1 MKTSI
6 RTLLLGSALVFSAC
20 PSSSTPDAAPAPV
33 AQPVKP
39 TNLPPPPPPAVPL
52 TPEEK
57 KKALYVF
64 GALVAQ
70 RTPVGQA
77 GLSADEFAEVLR
89 GVKDAAAGKELEV
102 KLEEVGPK
110 VDQLLKERA
119 QAKLAV
125 EKKAGEAFAA
135 KAAKEKGAKKTP
147 SGLIFIETVAGKG
160 ENPKPTDT
168 VSVNYKGTLIN
179 GTEFDSSYKRGTP
192 AEFPLNG
199 VIKCWTEGVAMMKP
213 GAKATLVC
221 PSDIAYGDR
230 GAPPN
235 IPGGAT
241 LQFEVEL
248 LSVKAPPAMPP
259 QAPNLGVP
267 PPQPTK

>member
-6 RTLLLGSALVFSAC
+6 RTMLLGAALVMTAC
-20 PSSSTPDAAPAPV
+20 PSQSTPDAAPATVTP
-33 AQPVKP
+33 AP
-39 TNLPPPPPPAVPL
+39 NMPPPPAPAVPL

-77 GLSADEFAEVLR
+77 GLNAEELAEVLR
-89 GVKDAAAGKELEV
+89 GLKDAAAGKELEV
-102 KLEEVGPK
+102 KVEEVGPK

-119 QAKLAV
+119 QARLAV
-125 EKKAGEAFAA
+125 DKKAGEDFAA
-135 KAAKEKGAKKTP
+135 KAAREKGAKKTA
-147 SGLIFIETVAGKG
+147 SGLVFIEEVAGKG
-160 ENPKPTDT
+160 ESPKPTDT
-168 VSVNYKGTLIN
+168 VSVNYRGTLID
-179 GTEFDSSYKRGTP
+179 GKEFDSSYKRGTP

-213 GAKATLVC
+213 GGKAKLIC

-235 IPGGAT
+235 IPGGST

-248 LSVKAPPAMPP
+248 LSVKTPPAMPP
-259 QAPNLGVP
+259 QAPDLGVP
-267 PPQPTK
+267 PQGK

>member
-6 RTLLLGSALVFSAC
+6 RTMLLGAALVMTAC
-20 PSSSTPDAAPAPV
+20 PSESKPDAAAAAAPQVNPTMPPA
-33 AQPVKP
+33 
-39 TNLPPPPPPAVPL
+39 PPPAIPL

-64 GALVAQ
+64 GALIAQ

-77 GLSADEFAEVLR
+77 GLSQEEFNEVLR
-89 GVKDAAAGKELEV
+89 GLKDAAAGKELEV
-102 KLEEVGPK
+102 KMEEVGPK
-110 VDQLLKERA
+110 VDQLLKERQ

-125 EKKAGEAFAA
+125 EKKAGEEFAA
-135 KAAKEKGAKKTP
+135 KMAKEKGAKKTAT
-147 SGLIFIETVAGKG
+147 GLVFIEETAGKG
-160 ENPKPTDT
+160 EAPKPTDT
-168 VSVNYKGTLIN
+168 VSVNYKGTLID
-179 GTEFDSSYKRGTP
+179 GKEFDSSYKRGTP

-213 GAKATLVC
+213 GDKAKLVC

-235 IPGGAT
+235 IPGGST
-241 LQFEVEL
+241 LVFEVEL
-248 LSVKAPPAMPP
+248 LSVKAPAAMPP